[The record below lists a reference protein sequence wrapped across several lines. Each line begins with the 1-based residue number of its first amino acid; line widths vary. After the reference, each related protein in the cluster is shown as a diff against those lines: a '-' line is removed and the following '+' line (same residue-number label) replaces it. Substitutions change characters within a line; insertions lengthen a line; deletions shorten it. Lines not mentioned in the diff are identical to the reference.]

1 MPNLKFYA
9 GEDLLKIP
17 NTGFGPFS
25 ADSVL
30 HLGVTS
36 GCRVKSGKESVI
48 HRRWLRTSLI
58 LLDIVGS
65 MIAGNLIHFLWRKL
79 LLHSLFWFLVLGFFS
94 YFLDTAGENLLY
106 SGSFAIFLLPV
117 TMGTTYTTIYYLLPG
132 FLLKK
137 KYLLFSLYG
146 FYTLVLSAFAIVLS
160 IFYGLVF
167 ILNMDYHGMP
177 AAGRSLWSMMVLVY
191 LVVVLVSAFTLL
203 KQNYSSI
210 AENRALENKFLEA
223 QLKLKEQEL
232 HYLKLQVHP
241 HFLFNT
247 LNTLYGHALKKS
259 EETPDMILKL
269 SNLLDYLLYQA
280 DKPLVSLSSEIEHI
294 KDYIALEQMRFR
306 NNLDVELDLPPATEN
321 ILIAPMLLLPFV
333 ENVFKHGQPVD
344 GKLKIFICLQADEEQ
359 LNFLIRNTVK
369 NDQERETQ
377 SGLGL
382 KNLKK
387 RLQLL
392 YPDRHN
398 FSAEKSGNSFEARL
412 SLIHSKVYRHG

>member
-1 MPNLKFYA
+1 M
-9 GEDLLKIP
+9 
-17 NTGFGPFS
+17 
-25 ADSVL
+25 
-30 HLGVTS
+30 
-36 GCRVKSGKESVI
+36 
-48 HRRWLRTSLI
+48 
-58 LLDIVGS
+58 DIVDS
-65 MIAGNLIHFLWRKL
+65 MIAGTLVQFLWRKL

-94 YFLDTAGENLLY
+94 YFLGAPNENLLV
-106 SGSFAIFLLPV
+106 SGSFAVFLLPV
-117 TMGTTYTTIYYLLPG
+117 TMGTTYTTIYYLLPD

-137 KYLLFSLYG
+137 KYLLFSLYS

-177 AAGRSLWSMMVLVY
+177 APGRSLLSMMVLVY

-306 NNLDVELDLPPATEN
+306 DNLLVNLDLPPAMEN
-321 ILIAPMLLLPFV
+321 IEIPPMLLLPFV
-333 ENVFKHGQPVD
+333 ENSFKHGQAVD
-344 GKLKIFICLQADEEQ
+344 GKLKISISLQSDEEQ
-359 LNFLIRNTVK
+359 LQFSIKNSVK
-369 NDQERETQ
+369 NETTSKTQ
-377 SGLGL
+377 NGLGL

-392 YPDRHN
+392 YPDRHS
-398 FSAEKSGNSFEARL
+398 FSADRFGNSFEAYL
-412 SLIHSKVYRHG
+412 SLTHSKVYRHG

>member
-1 MPNLKFYA
+1 M
-9 GEDLLKIP
+9 
-17 NTGFGPFS
+17 
-25 ADSVL
+25 
-30 HLGVTS
+30 
-36 GCRVKSGKESVI
+36 
-48 HRRWLRTSLI
+48 
-58 LLDIVGS
+58 DIVGS
-65 MIAGNLIHFLWRKL
+65 MTTGTIAYFLWRKIG
-79 LLHSLFWFLVLGFFS
+79 LHSLFWFLVLSFFS
-94 YFLDTAGENLLY
+94 YFLGAATEKLIY
-106 SGSFAIFLLPV
+106 SGSFAVFLLPV
-117 TMGTTYTTIYYLLPG
+117 TMATTYTTIYYLLPE

-137 KYLLFSLYG
+137 KYLLFSLYS
-146 FYTLVLSAFAIVLS
+146 FYTLVLSAFAIVIS

-167 ILNMDYHGMP
+167 IMELDYRGMP
-177 AAGRSLWSMMVLVY
+177 APGRSLLSMMVLVY

-280 DKPLVSLSSEIEHI
+280 DKPLVSLGSEIEHI

-306 NNLDVELDLPPATEN
+306 DNLHIDLDLPPTTEN
-321 ILIAPMLLLPFV
+321 IELAPMLLIPFV
-333 ENVFKHGQPVD
+333 ENSFKHGQPVD
-344 GKLKIFICLQADEEQ
+344 GKLKISISLHLDEEQ
-359 LNFLIRNTVK
+359 LKFSVK
-369 NDQERETQ
+369 NSVKNNTDRENQ
-377 SGLGL
+377 NGLGL

-392 YPDRHN
+392 YPDRHS
-398 FSAEKSGNSFEARL
+398 FSAEKTGNSFEAHL
-412 SLIHSKVYRHG
+412 SLTHSKVYRHG

>member
-1 MPNLKFYA
+1 MT
-9 GEDLLKIP
+9 
-17 NTGFGPFS
+17 TGTL
-25 ADSVL
+25 VY
-30 HLGVTS
+30 
-36 GCRVKSGKESVI
+36 
-48 HRRWLRTSLI
+48 
-58 LLDIVGS
+58 
-65 MIAGNLIHFLWRKL
+65 FLWRKIA
-79 LLHSLFWFLVLGFFS
+79 LHGLFWFLILSFFS
-94 YFLDTAGENLLY
+94 YFLGAASENLIY
-106 SGSFAIFLLPV
+106 SGSFAVFLLPV
-117 TMGTTYTTIYYLLPG
+117 TMATTYTTIYYLLPG

-137 KYLLFSLYG
+137 KYLLFSLYS
-146 FYTLVLSAFAIVLS
+146 FYTLVLSAFAIVIS
-160 IFYGLVF
+160 IFYGLIF

-177 AAGRSLWSMMVLVY
+177 APGRSLLSMMVLVY
-191 LVVVLVSAFTLL
+191 LVVILVSAFTLL

-280 DKPLVSLSSEIEHI
+280 DKPLVSLGSEIEHI

-306 NNLDVELDLPPATEN
+306 DNLHIDLDLPDTIEN
-321 ILIAPMLLLPFV
+321 IEIAPMLLIPFV
-333 ENVFKHGQPVD
+333 ENTFKHGQPID
-344 GKLKIFICLQADEEQ
+344 GKLRISIRLQADEEQ
-359 LNFLIRNTVK
+359 LQFTIKNSVK
-369 NDQERETQ
+369 EDKQRETH

-382 KNLKK
+382 KNLEK

-392 YPDRHN
+392 YPDRHS
-398 FSAEKSGNSFEARL
+398 FSAEKSGNSFEAHL
-412 SLIHSKVYRHG
+412 SLTHSKVYRHG

>member
-1 MPNLKFYA
+1 MTA
-9 GEDLLKIP
+9 G
-17 NTGFGPFS
+17 T
-25 ADSVL
+25 
-30 HLGVTS
+30 
-36 GCRVKSGKESVI
+36 
-48 HRRWLRTSLI
+48 
-58 LLDIVGS
+58 IVY
-65 MIAGNLIHFLWRKL
+65 ILWRKIA
-79 LLHSLFWFLVLGFFS
+79 LHSLFWFLVLGFFS
-94 YFLDTAGENLLY
+94 YFLETPGENLLY
-106 SGSFAIFLLPV
+106 SGSFAVFLLPV

-137 KYLLFSLYG
+137 KYLLFSLYS
-146 FYTLVLSAFAIVLS
+146 FYTLVLSAFAIVIS

-167 ILNMDYHGMP
+167 IMNLNYRGMP
-177 AAGRSLWSMMVLVY
+177 APGRSLLSMMVLVY

-280 DKPLVSLSSEIEHI
+280 DKPQVSLASEIEHI
-294 KDYIALEQMRFR
+294 KDYIALEQVRFR
-306 NNLDVELDLPPATEN
+306 NNLLVELDLPTNTEN
-321 ILIAPMLLLPFV
+321 IELAPMLLIPFV
-333 ENVFKHGQPVD
+333 ENSFKHGQLVE
-344 GKLKIFICLQADEEQ
+344 GKLHISISLKADEEQ
-359 LNFLIRNTVK
+359 LKFSVK
-369 NDQERETQ
+369 NSVENDITPETQ
-377 SGLGL
+377 NGLGL

-392 YPDRHN
+392 YPDRHS
-398 FSAEKSGNSFEARL
+398 FSAEKSGNSFEAHL
-412 SLIHSKVYRHG
+412 SLFHSKVNRHD

>member
-1 MPNLKFYA
+1 MT
-9 GEDLLKIP
+9 
-17 NTGFGPFS
+17 TGTL
-25 ADSVL
+25 VY
-30 HLGVTS
+30 
-36 GCRVKSGKESVI
+36 
-48 HRRWLRTSLI
+48 
-58 LLDIVGS
+58 
-65 MIAGNLIHFLWRKL
+65 FLWRKIA
-79 LLHSLFWFLVLGFFS
+79 LHSLFWFLVLGFFS
-94 YFLDTAGENLLY
+94 YFLGAATRDLMY
-106 SGSFAIFLLPV
+106 SGSFAVFLLPV
-117 TMGTTYTTIYYLLPG
+117 TMATTYTTIYYLLPG

-137 KYLLFSLYG
+137 KYLLFSLYS
-146 FYTLVLSAFAIVLS
+146 FYTLVLSAFAIVIS
-160 IFYGLVF
+160 IFYGLIF

-177 AAGRSLWSMMVLVY
+177 APGRSLLSMMVLVY
-191 LVVVLVSAFTLL
+191 LVVVLVSALTLL

-280 DKPLVSLSSEIEHI
+280 DKPLVSLNSEIEHI

-306 NNLDVELDLPPATEN
+306 DNLLVELDLPPATEN
-321 ILIAPMLLLPFV
+321 IELPPMLLLPFV
-333 ENVFKHGQPVD
+333 ENSFKHGQLVD
-344 GKLKIFICLQADEEQ
+344 GKLKISISLQADDAQ
-359 LNFLIRNTVK
+359 LQFTIKNSVK
-369 NDQERETQ
+369 NEKERETQ
-377 SGLGL
+377 NGLGL
-382 KNLKK
+382 QNLKK

-392 YPDRHN
+392 YPDRYN
-398 FSAEKSGNSFEARL
+398 FSAEKTGNTFEARL